1 MMLKVIN
8 SNQVSFLII
17 LVYLLIYFAIYKFYL
32 TVSIENVIFFNSFFV
47 EISLKNISILLE
59 DD

>member
-32 TVSIENVIFFNSFFV
+32 TVSIENVIFFYSFFV